1 MTDFP
6 VWWIEAVSS
15 AFVKIIMKQMVGV
28 FTYIRPINTK
38 NWTAG
43 TIRGVESLETNQADT
58 GGVIMLRIE
67 F

>member
-38 NWTAG
+38 IG
-43 TIRGVESLETNQADT
+43 QQVQLEELNH
-58 GGVIMLRIE
+58 LRLIKQIQVVSSC
-67 F
+67 